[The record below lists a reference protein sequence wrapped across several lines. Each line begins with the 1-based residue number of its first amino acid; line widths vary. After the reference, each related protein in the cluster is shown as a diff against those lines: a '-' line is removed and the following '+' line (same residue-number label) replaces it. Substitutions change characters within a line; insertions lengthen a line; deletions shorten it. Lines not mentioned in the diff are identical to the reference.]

1 MDVHTLITI
10 TITLRVAIH
19 GIFSLIS
26 SPSYQKKNKN
36 ITTIYILC
44 SSPLDMA
51 IIGHVLK
58 T

>member
-1 MDVHTLITI
+1 MHTLITI
-10 TITLRVAIH
+10 TVTLRVAIH

-26 SPSYQKKNKN
+26 FPSYQKKN
-36 ITTIYILC
+36 ITTTINILC
-44 SSPLDMA
+44 SGPLDMA